1 VSPLF
6 RKVPLVRAE
15 VALHGPR
22 RAAVLL
28 HPADGRWPESER
40 ADRLAVGLG
49 AAALASRAAPPPRWE
64 AYRAALVTLAARVA
78 RSPAGP
84 LRGDLVDLTALGQSG
99 LLQVVPWEGEGRL
112 GVETEIVTSSS
123 GLVPRIVDR
132 PDEAGPALEIASLA
146 LLIALAAD
154 ADEDRLAL
162 ALGVE
167 GLMAWHRESD
177 RQAPPRAALTFALA
191 HAEDRLREAGR
202 TLPPGL

>member
-1 VSPLF
+1 MSPLF

-49 AAALASRAAPPPRWE
+49 TAALASRAAPPPRWE

>member
-1 VSPLF
+1 MSPLF

-28 HPADGRWPESER
+28 HPADGRWPGAER

-49 AAALASRAAPPPRWE
+49 TAALASRAAPPPRWE

-78 RSPAGP
+78 RSAPGP

-112 GVETEIVTSSS
+112 RVETEVVTSSS

-162 ALGVE
+162 ALGIE

>member
-49 AAALASRAAPPPRWE
+49 TAALASRAAPPPRWE